1 MNFIDM
7 NISAGL
13 VILMIIVI
21 RKIFITKVNHKVIMI
36 MWLIALFRLI
46 LPFSNTFEYSIFNL
60 VRQTKNFV
68 ENPDII
74 SFTGNT
80 DMPVFAEQQ
89 INSMNSVNDIGTSSS
104 TSYNYITIVWLIGI
118 TIFSLYFLIQ
128 LFYTIKIIKSS
139 RHIDLLNISKLNN
152 SISKINLKRKVIIKI
167 SNTIKSPASL
177 GIFKPV
183 ILFPKDFKFDDVELL
198 NHITIHEYM
207 HIKNYHF
214 IIKIISI
221 IFLCVFWFNPAV
233 WLAYLYVDRDIE
245 ILCDRQVIKFIGYE
259 EREKY
264 ALNLVDMLPEKKEY
278 GLRIYNNFI
287 KNSTKERICSVMKIK
302 NITVFSTLSVIVIA
316 VSTSFVFA
324 TSSNIY
330 DGNEI
335 NKLEIVSV
343 EPAYDSVNVNTNIV
357 EEVPTLELDISEI
370 EEYIKKENRA
380 ASYIDISNY
389 KYVTSSAS
397 PSRINVSIKDSG
409 YTYTGT
415 LYLDGHIYN
424 ASTKLYTGYYS
435 GRLYR

>member
-13 VILMIIVI
+13 VILMIIII

-36 MWLIALFRLI
+36 MWLIPLLRLT
-46 LPFSNTFEYSIFNL
+46 LPFSYRFEYSVFNL
-60 VRQTKNFV
+60 FYHIKNFTKNS
-68 ENPDII
+68 DIT
-74 SFTGNT
+74 SFTENA
-80 DMPVFAEQQ
+80 DIAVFAEQH
-89 INSMNSVNDIGTSSS
+89 INSMSSVNDINTLSA
-104 TSYNYITIVWLIGI
+104 TSYNYMAIIWLIGI
-118 TIFSLYFLIQ
+118 IILSLYFLIQ

-139 RHIDLLNISKLNN
+139 RPIDLLNISKLNN
-152 SISKINLKRKVIIKI
+152 SINKINLKRKVVIKI
-167 SNTIKSPASL
+167 SNAIKSPASI
-177 GIFKPV
+177 GIFRPI
-183 ILFPKDFKFDDVELL
+183 ILFPKNFKFNDVELL
-198 NHITIHEYM
+198 NHIIIHEYM

-278 GLRIYNNFI
+278 GLKIYNNFI

-302 NITVFSTLSVIVIA
+302 NITAFSTFSAIA
-316 VSTSFVFA
+316 IALSTSYVFA

-330 DGNEI
+330 NGNEI
-335 NKLEIVSV
+335 NKLEIISV
-343 EPAYDSVNVNTNIV
+343 EPVYDNVNNNTNIV
-357 EEVPTLELDISEI
+357 EETPTLELDISEI
-370 EEYIKKENRA
+370 EEYIKKENRTL
-380 ASYIDISNY
+380 SYIDISNY

-397 PSRINVSIKDSG
+397 PAKINVSIKDSG